1 MTTKKKNTINKPIVA
16 TRAFRSAYSVKE
28 RLRMHTGKGLTEQH
42 HKDQCDVNK
51 ILSNYIKNGVLNH
64 QRDYKGYYDDV
75 TSIGDYD
82 SAMQSI
88 AKANS
93 LFAELPSQIRTK
105 FDNDPAKFLAFAGNE
120 ENMQEMVEL
129 GMVNAP
135 EKDPVDPI
143 STKEEIKA
151 EKPLSD
157 KAKAASETVAT

>member
-1 MTTKKKNTINKPIVA
+1 
-16 TRAFRSAYSVKE
+16 
-28 RLRMHTGKGLTEQH
+28 MHTGKGLTEQH
-42 HKDQCDVNK
+42 HKDECDVNK

-93 LFAELPSQIRTK
+93 LFAELPSQIRNK
-105 FDNDPAKFLAFAGNE
+105 FDNDPARFLEFAGNE

-135 EKDPVDPI
+135 KKDPVDPS
-143 STKEEIKA
+143 STKEEIQA
-151 EKPLSD
+151 EEPVSD
-157 KAKAASETVAT
+157 KAQAASETVAT